1 MVSLSK
7 KNKIL
12 ISFSVAIIVIGTAV
26 IIKYQNLKPEQDV
39 QSNEINKVEGFNKKL
54 IPLLKDKVAL
64 IKKYFPS
71 EKAQGEMAHL
81 ILLSS
86 KWIAKDNNDINL
98 ILELSGYL
106 DQKLSNEITKMPK
119 DKKQK
124 FLKELEPV
132 EREIRKFD
140 QEFQPSLLKTV
151 NQSK

>member
-1 MVSLSK
+1 VVSLSR

-12 ISFSVAIIVIGTAV
+12 ISISVAVIFIGAAV
-26 IIKYQNLKPEQDV
+26 IIKYQNLNSDQDV
-39 QSNEINKVEGFNKKL
+39 QSTEINKVEGFNKKL
-54 IPLLKDKVAL
+54 IPLLKDKVVL
-64 IKKYFPS
+64 IKKYFPN

-86 KWIAKDNNDINL
+86 KWIAKDHNDINL

-124 FLKELEPV
+124 FLKELEPM

-140 QEFQPSLLKTV
+140 QEFKPSLLKTV

>member
-1 MVSLSK
+1 M
-7 KNKIL
+7 
-12 ISFSVAIIVIGTAV
+12 IIT
-26 IIKYQNLKPEQDV
+26 YQNLNTDQDV
-39 QSNEINKVEGFNKKL
+39 QSSEVNKVESFNKKL
-54 IPLLKDKVAL
+54 IPLLKDKVVL
-64 IKKYFPS
+64 IKKYFPN

-81 ILLSS
+81 ILLSN
-86 KWIAKDNNDINL
+86 KWIAKDHNDINL

-124 FLKELEPV
+124 FLKELEPM

-140 QEFQPSLLKTV
+140 QEFLPSLLKTV

>member
-1 MVSLSK
+1 
-7 KNKIL
+7 
-12 ISFSVAIIVIGTAV
+12 
-26 IIKYQNLKPEQDV
+26 
-39 QSNEINKVEGFNKKL
+39 
-54 IPLLKDKVAL
+54 
-64 IKKYFPS
+64 
-71 EKAQGEMAHL
+71 
-81 ILLSS
+81 LLSS

-124 FLKELEPV
+124 FLKELEPM

-140 QEFQPSLLKTV
+140 QEFKPSLLKTV

>member
-1 MVSLSK
+1 MSLSR
-7 KNKIL
+7 KNKIV
-12 ISFSVAIIVIGTAV
+12 ISISVAVIFIGAAL
-26 IIKYQNLKPEQDV
+26 IIKYQNLNTEQDV
-39 QSNEINKVEGFNKKL
+39 QSTEINKVESFNKNL
-54 IPLLKDKVAL
+54 IPLLKEKVVL
-64 IKKYFPS
+64 IKKYFPN

-98 ILELSGYL
+98 IIELSGYL

-124 FLKELEPV
+124 FLRELEPM

-140 QEFQPSLLKTV
+140 QEFKPSLLKTV

>member
-1 MVSLSK
+1 VSLSR
-7 KNKIL
+7 KNKIV
-12 ISFSVAIIVIGTAV
+12 ISISVAVIFIGAAL
-26 IIKYQNLKPEQDV
+26 IIKYQNLNTEQDV
-39 QSNEINKVEGFNKKL
+39 QSTEINKVESFNKNL
-54 IPLLKDKVAL
+54 IPLLKEKVVL
-64 IKKYFPS
+64 IKKYFPN

-98 ILELSGYL
+98 IIELSGYL

-124 FLKELEPV
+124 FLRELEPM

-140 QEFQPSLLKTV
+140 QEFKPSLLKTV

>member
-1 MVSLSK
+1 VSLSK
-7 KNKIL
+7 KNKLL
-12 ISFSVAIIVIGTAV
+12 ISLSVAVIVISTAV
-26 IIKYQNLKPEQDV
+26 IIKYQNLNTDQDV
-39 QSNEINKVEGFNKKL
+39 QSSEVNKVESFNKKL
-54 IPLLKDKVAL
+54 IPLLKDKVVL
-64 IKKYFPS
+64 IKKYFPN

-81 ILLSS
+81 ILLSN
-86 KWIAKDNNDINL
+86 KWIAKDHNDINL

-124 FLKELEPV
+124 FLKELEPM

-140 QEFQPSLLKTV
+140 QEFLPSLLKTV